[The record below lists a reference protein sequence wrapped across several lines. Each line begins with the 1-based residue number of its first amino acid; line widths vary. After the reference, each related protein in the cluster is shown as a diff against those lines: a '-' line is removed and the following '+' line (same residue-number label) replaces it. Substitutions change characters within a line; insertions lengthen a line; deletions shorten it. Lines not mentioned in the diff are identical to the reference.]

1 MVWFPGGAFL
11 VGSASTY
18 EGSELAA
25 REKVVLV
32 FLQYRLGILGF
43 FRWALDQGRGLHLP
57 ARDSESGGT
66 GGKGCGPWTG
76 SSEEGSSSSCEDS
89 GYSLTSESKEA
100 LDGEPWQLSES

>member
-57 ARDSESGGT
+57 ARDSESGGL
-66 GGKGCGPWTG
+66 
-76 SSEEGSSSSCEDS
+76 EERGVVRGRDRVKRVVVQAVKTLDTLSRA
-89 GYSLTSESKEA
+89 SLRK
-100 LDGEPWQLSES
+100 P

>member
-25 REKVVLV
+25 RGKVVLV

-57 ARDSESGGT
+57 TYPSQVQRWALTEGGVARGRDPV
-66 GGKGCGPWTG
+66 KRV
-76 SSEEGSSSSCEDS
+76 
-89 GYSLTSESKEA
+89 A
-100 LDGEPWQLSES
+100 

>member
-25 REKVVLV
+25 RGKVVLV

-43 FRWALDQGRGLHLP
+43 LRWALGQEQGGHLPTYLSQVQKAVTDGRG
-57 ARDSESGGT
+57 R
-66 GGKGCGPWTG
+66 GPWAG
-76 SSEEGSSSSCEDS
+76 PSEEGSI
-89 GYSLTSESKEA
+89 
-100 LDGEPWQLSES
+100 